1 LFNGKNP
8 KRKMAMTKATA
19 PVRSPA
25 LILVVLCV
33 CVLVINMDAM
43 IVNVALP
50 SLVGQLDAS
59 TRDLQWVADAYS
71 LAFAALVIAAGSL
84 SDRFGRRGALIFGLA
99 LFTLSSGLGAFSTS
113 TFELILARAVMGI
126 GSAFIYPATL
136 SILTTV
142 FVERKQRAAAIGIW
156 GACSGL
162 GIVLGPLV
170 GGVLLQHFWWGSI
183 FLVMAPIGLLALVLS
198 ALVVPTSRDPETP
211 ALDKSGLMLSCLAVG
226 ALVYTII
233 EAPRVGWDSGE
244 TVIGFAVTA
253 VFFAILIVRELKA
266 RTPMIDLALFRDP
279 RFSAACGSMTV
290 AFFTLYGFIFL
301 ITQYLQFLKLYAP
314 METGLRFIP
323 VAVGMVVGSTFG
335 GRLAVRWGSRVVITG
350 GLAILTIV
358 YAWFTVETSD
368 TSYPILAAQLVLI
381 GLGLGVV
388 GVPATDAIMRVVPP
402 AKASVG
408 SALNDATRLFG
419 GTLGIAIVGSLF
431 QSLYA
436 NNLAESVSP
445 ELPGESLAKSQ
456 NSMGNALTE
465 AARYLRGGQ
474 PGLAENLTRS
484 AQSSFFE
491 GFTASCWT
499 IAAISAVM
507 VVVAWFWLPAEK
519 PEPAA
524 EQPEQPEQSTASA

>member
-1 LFNGKNP
+1 MSKV
-8 KRKMAMTKATA
+8 ATS
-19 PVRSPA
+19 VRSPA
-25 LILVVLCV
+25 WILVVLCV

-50 SLVGQLDAS
+50 SLVDQLHAT
-59 TRDLQWVADAYS
+59 TRDLQWVVDAYS

-84 SDRFGRRGALIFGLA
+84 SDRFGRREALVFGLG
-99 LFTLSSGLGAFSTS
+99 LFTVSSGLGAFSGS

-142 FVERKQRAAAIGIW
+142 FVERKARATAIGIW
-156 GACSGL
+156 GAVSGL

-170 GGVLLQHFWWGSI
+170 GGVLLQQFWWGSI
-183 FLVMAPIGLLALVLS
+183 LLVMAPIGLVALVLT
-198 ALVVPTSRDPETP
+198 ALVVPTSRNPETP
-211 ALDKSGLMLSCLAVG
+211 ALDKSGLVLSCLAVG

-233 EAPRVGWDSGE
+233 EAPRLGWASSA
-244 TVIGFAVTA
+244 TVIGFVVTA
-253 VFFAILIVRELKA
+253 VFFAALVVRELKA
-266 RTPMIDLALFRDP
+266 RTPMVDLALFRDT

-290 AFFTLYGFIFL
+290 AFFTLYGLIFL
-301 ITQYLQFLKLYAP
+301 ITQYMQFLKLYSP
-314 METGLRFIP
+314 MQTGLRFIP
-323 VAVGMVVGSTFG
+323 VAVGMVIGSTLG
-335 GRLAVRWGSRVVITG
+335 GRLAVRWGSRVVVTG
-350 GLAILTIV
+350 GLAILTVV
-358 YAWFTVETSD
+358 YAWFTVETGD
-368 TSYPILAAQLVLI
+368 TSYLVLAPQLVLI

-436 NNLAESVSP
+436 NGLATSMSSAL
-445 ELPGESLAKSQ
+445 LPGSLAKAQ
-456 NSMGNALTE
+456 DSMGNSLSE
-465 AARYLRGGQ
+465 AAQYIHSGQ
-474 PGLAENLTRS
+474 SGV
-484 AQSSFFE
+484 AQSLIQNARSSFLD
-491 GFTASCWT
+491 GFHASCWT

-507 VVVAWFWLPAEK
+507 VVAAWFWLPAEK

-524 EQPEQPEQSTASA
+524 TEPEQSVASA